1 MSTSAESPAASPR
14 SGVASRRRSP
24 GEGPGRSSLGLT
36 TKQASLL
43 AYSAGWI
50 SGLVLLTL
58 EARDREVRWHAAQ
71 SFVGFGV
78 LTVVGVVLLA
88 LAGISL
94 FSSLMLFRV
103 CLWAAQALVAVGL
116 LLWLWSL
123 MQVALG
129 RSPRWPFSGG
139 RVDRIANG

>member
-1 MSTSAESPAASPR
+1 MPISADPPAPPR
-14 SGVASRRRSP
+14 SSGAVSW
-24 GEGPGRSSLGLT
+24 GRPETAGGSSLGLSRR
-36 TKQASLL
+36 QASLL

-58 EARDREVRWHAAQ
+58 EARDRDVRWHAAQ

-78 LTVVGVVLLA
+78 LTVVAGVLLA

-94 FSSLMLFRV
+94 FTSLMLFRV
-103 CLWAAQALVAVGL
+103 CLWAAQVLIAVGL

-123 MQVALG
+123 MQVARG
-129 RSPRWPFSGG
+129 SSPRWPFIGG
-139 RVDRIANG
+139 LVDRIANV